1 MPRGRRRLEAAVT
14 ALLLTLPGGSLSCAL
29 AAPAQPLEAL
39 DGPVGRMLV
48 VGFRGTQARKGSR
61 IQKAIREHRLGGVIL
76 FRQDVPS
83 GASHRNIRSPDQL
96 RRLTRSLQEAAPYRL
111 LIAIDQEGG
120 EVARLHP
127 ADGFQASPSAA
138 SLGEQPVARARRA
151 AQSTAAQL
159 ADLGINWNLA
169 PVVDLAT
176 KEGSPSIGGL
186 GRSFGAHPEEV
197 TPRAAEVIRA
207 HRAEGVLTAVKHFPG
222 HGSAA
227 EDSHL
232 DLPDITGSWRAEEL
246 LPYRRLLEMDLVDTV
261 MVGHLYHRELDSTWP
276 ASLSKRVISELL
288 RKRLGFQGPV
298 VTDDLQM
305 RAIRDRYALE
315 TTIRRAI
322 RAGADILLFANN
334 TVYQPR
340 IAARA
345 REAMRDLVR
354 GGEIPPERINR
365 SLRRIRKLSRKAR
378 GRHPRKQEDDP

>member
-1 MPRGRRRLEAAVT
+1 M
-14 ALLLTLPGGSLSCAL
+14 
-29 AAPAQPLEAL
+29 
-39 DGPVGRMLV
+39 
-48 VGFRGTQARKGSR
+48 VGFRGTRVREGAP
-61 IQKAIREHRLGGVIL
+61 IQTALREHRIGGVIL
-76 FRQDVPS
+76 FRRDVPS
-83 GASHRNIRSPDQL
+83 GTIHRNVRSPDQL
-96 RRLTRSLQEAAPYRL
+96 RRLTRSLQEAAPHRL

-120 EVARLHP
+120 EVARLSP
-127 ADGFQASPSAA
+127 ADGFRASPSAA

-151 AQSTAAQL
+151 ARITAAQL

-186 GRSFGAHPEEV
+186 GRSFGARPEEV
-197 TPRAAEVIRA
+197 APRAAEVVRA
-207 HRAEGVLTAVKHFPG
+207 HRAEGVLTAAKHFPG

-246 LPYRRLLEMDLVDTV
+246 LPYRRLLEEGLVDTV
-261 MVGHLYHRELDSTWP
+261 MVGHLYHSGLDPKWP
-276 ASLSKRVISELL
+276 ATLSTRVINGLL
-288 RKRLGFQGPV
+288 RQRLGFRGPV

-305 RAIRDRYALE
+305 RAIRDRYSLD

-345 REAMRDLVR
+345 REVIRELIR
-354 GGEIPPERINR
+354 SGRIPPERINR
-365 SLRRIRKLSRKAR
+365 SLRRIRKLSRKA
-378 GRHPRKQEDDP
+378 GTRHPGQQADKQ